1 MENNETI
8 GAKIF
13 ALRKSRGITQADLGT
28 HLNISYQAVSK
39 WERDESIPDF
49 ETLSRIAQYF
59 NVPITYFEKGYKES
73 EANQAT
79 IEAALAAAQKSDGKK
94 MIGVCKDCGKVVYEG
109 EEGQTSPTL
118 SCKICVERNK
128 RIAKEQLEE
137 NKRKL
142 AEIKRKQE
150 ELEKKEKQRK
160 EELARIEKYKKINS
174 RNKGLIRGGVWS
186 ILLLIL
192 FIFSL
197 CGEWKDFGTAIVDIF
212 ITLILSAFVFTFVSQ
227 LYWDGAVVSCCTA
240 GAIIGTPG
248 VIFTFDLDGFL
259 FLIGIKLLFA
269 LLRLGI
275 FLLTSAVC
283 IFVGILISPFTFFP
297 AMARVMEEGVID

>member
-13 ALRKSRGITQADLGT
+13 VLRKNKGITQADLGM

-73 EANQAT
+73 EENKAT
-79 IEAALAAAQKSDGKK
+79 IAAAIEMAQKSDGKK
-94 MIGVCKDCGKVVYEG
+94 MLGVCKDCGKVVYEG

-118 SCKICVERNK
+118 SCKICVERKK
-128 RIAKEQLEE
+128 RLEKEQLEE
-137 NKRKL
+137 NKRRL
-142 AEIKRKQE
+142 AELERK
-150 ELEKKEKQRK
+150 K
-160 EELARIEKYKKINS
+160 EELARIERYKNIDS
-174 RNKGLIRGGVWS
+174 RNKGLIRGCIWS
-186 ILLLIL
+186 ILLLIIL
-192 FIFSL
+192 IFST
-197 CGEWKDFGTAIVDIF
+197 CGEWKNFGVAIVSI
-212 ITLILSAFVFTFVSQ
+212 ITSIIISAFAFTFISQ

-240 GAIIGTPG
+240 GALIGTPG
-248 VIFTFDLDGFL
+248 VIFSFDLDGFL

-283 IFVGILISPFTFFP
+283 IFVAILISPFTFFP